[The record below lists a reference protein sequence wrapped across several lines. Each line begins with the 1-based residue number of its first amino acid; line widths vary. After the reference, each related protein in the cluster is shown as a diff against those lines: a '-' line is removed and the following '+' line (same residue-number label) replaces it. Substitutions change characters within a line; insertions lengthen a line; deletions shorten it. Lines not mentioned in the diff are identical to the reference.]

1 MTTREISQS
10 ERSVG
15 IDREGYTRNHL
26 GAGAVTVTVTVI
38 ALQRRTINYF
48 LRRALKLCLSSK
60 RESWQHF

>member
-15 IDREGYTRNHL
+15 IDRGREGYTRNHL
-26 GAGAVTVTVTVI
+26 GAGTVTVTVTVI

-48 LRRALKLCLSSK
+48 QTCFKIVFVK
-60 RESWQHF
+60 